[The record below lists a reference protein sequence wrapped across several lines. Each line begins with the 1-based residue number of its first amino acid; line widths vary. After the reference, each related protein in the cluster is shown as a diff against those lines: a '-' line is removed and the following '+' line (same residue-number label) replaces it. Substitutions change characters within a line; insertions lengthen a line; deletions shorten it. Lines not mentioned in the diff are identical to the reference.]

1 MSKVRGDFLNS
12 QLSDRINQGMK
23 KFSKCQRRIASYI
36 LEHYGEV
43 AFMTASQ
50 LGNTVGVSESTVVRF
65 AVELGYT
72 GYPSMQRAIQEM
84 IKRKLTSVQRLE
96 LVRTDRYAQDIL
108 SGVLTQDM
116 DTIKRTMEELNR
128 KAFEQAVQAVSS
140 ARKVYIMGARSSS
153 ALATFLFYHLRLI
166 LEDVHLL
173 SASSEEE
180 LYEQLIR
187 VGVEDAV
194 FAISFPRY
202 SRKIVKAVHY
212 ARRVGANVVALTD
225 SESAPIAGAASE
237 LLIAKSGMISFV
249 DSLIAPM
256 SVINAFIAAVAESR
270 RNEVRELFKKLEFI
284 WDEYGVYE
292 KVDEK

>member
-1 MSKVRGDFLNS
+1 
-12 QLSDRINQGMK
+12 
-23 KFSKCQRRIASYI
+23 
-36 LEHYGEV
+36 
-43 AFMTASQ
+43 MTASQ